1 MHADVHGAATV
12 VIRNYMSIPAT
23 GTAIPQYCRISD
35 VTLQQAAVFALCHSV
50 SWDNN
55 LINKVYWVFDYQVS
69 KTAPTGEYLPT
80 GSFMIRG
87 KKNYLAPYRLELGVG
102 LLFEVEAEDAEKHRF
117 ERKRKDL
124 TDEAWEQ
131 VIAEGRPGE
140 VADSEGEVVEDDD
153 DDEEFTVEVMN
164 EVRNTAKPKPVVK
177 VQAVAKGQKNKKSL
191 KGTTKKSRAQAEEEA
206 YLNEGVEEEKPK
218 GKEMSRGERR
228 KMKKAKK
235 YAECDDEE
243 SKWGCVECVT
253 RRLRSVL
260 YGHSSIESIL
270 KGSSEKEK
278 TSEKNSSEKK
288 EKGEE
293 KKEKNSSQ
301 KDEGTDK
308 DDLPNSVSEN
318 ASLEDID
325 AYLQQLVSLDAAP
338 AQITCYTCGS
348 SEHDQAHCPESWRV
362 IEHIDQKEEEKEEK
376 ENDNEEEEDAAIP
389 AAERDTS
396 DLLLNWTA
404 MPQETD
410 RIVHA
415 IPVCAPY
422 AAMSDYTY
430 HVKMTVGKMK
440 KGAMAKSIVEHW
452 LKGKIPEAQKKSIRQ
467 IPVEDISAIIM
478 NNSKVVLPGGTKG
491 KKWSVCFIHSPRFPF
506 AARLEW
512 RTRQKQQRKRNRR
525 RGKPARCIR
534 SARKRNRIRA
544 PDTGNPWRNTCFTS
558 LFA

>member
-55 LINKVYWVFDYQVS
+55 LVNKVYWVFDHQVS

-87 KKNYLAPYRLELGVG
+87 KKNYLAPYRLELGIG

-153 DDEEFTVEVMN
+153 DEEEFTVEVMN

-206 YLNEGVEEEKPK
+206 YLNEGVEEVKPK

-243 SKWGCVECVT
+243 NKWGGVACVT

-278 TSEKNSSEKK
+278 
-288 EKGEE
+288 GEE
-293 KKEKNSSQ
+293 KDMNSSQ
-301 KDEGTDK
+301 KDKDARDK
-308 DDLPNSVSEN
+308 DATPQSDLPNSMSEN

-325 AYLQQLVSLDAAP
+325 AYLQQLVSLDAAT

-376 ENDNEEEEDAAIP
+376 ENENEEEEDAAIP

-404 MPQETD
+404 TPQETD
-410 RIVHA
+410 RIIHA

-422 AAMSDYTY
+422 AAISDYAY

-525 RGKPARCIR
+525 KGKPARCIR
-534 SARKRNRIRA
+534 SARKRNRIKA
-544 PDTGNPWRNTCFTS
+544 LDTGNPWRNTCFTS

>member
-1 MHADVHGAATV
+1 
-12 VIRNYMSIPAT
+12 
-23 GTAIPQYCRISD
+23 
-35 VTLQQAAVFALCHSV
+35 
-50 SWDNN
+50 
-55 LINKVYWVFDYQVS
+55 
-69 KTAPTGEYLPT
+69 
-80 GSFMIRG
+80 MIRG

-270 KGSSEKEK
+270 KGSSKEK
-278 TSEKNSSEKK
+278 ASEK

-293 KKEKNSSQ
+293 KKGSSEKETNSSQ
-301 KDEGTDK
+301 KDEGADK

-362 IEHIDQKEEEKEEK
+362 IEHIDETR
-376 ENDNEEEEDAAIP
+376 AISSSTG
-389 AAERDTS
+389 RRCRRKR
-396 DLLLNWTA
+396 TA
-404 MPQETD
+404 SFT
-410 RIVHA
+410 
-415 IPVCAPY
+415 
-422 AAMSDYTY
+422 
-430 HVKMTVGKMK
+430 
-440 KGAMAKSIVEHW
+440 
-452 LKGKIPEAQKKSIRQ
+452 
-467 IPVEDISAIIM
+467 
-478 NNSKVVLPGGTKG
+478 
-491 KKWSVCFIHSPRFPF
+491 RFPS
-506 AARLEW
+506 AL
-512 RTRQKQQRKRNRR
+512 RTPR
-525 RGKPARCIR
+525 
-534 SARKRNRIRA
+534 
-544 PDTGNPWRNTCFTS
+544 
-558 LFA
+558 